1 MLLLRLGSLFSC
13 FPPFGSRDELFVVVR
28 SYSIYPF
35 TGTHSGSK
43 TETSAW
49 SLAITLGSLGCPRK
63 GHRCSLTVQGQNQQA
78 SLLNAESV
86 FSFAAE
92 RTVCIHMIFN
102 LELKAEIFFG
112 FVFFVL
118 SSVWVSNKRAKQFT
132 LNSSHW

>member
-1 MLLLRLGSLFSC
+1 MDVFKISLR
-13 FPPFGSRDELFVVVR
+13 FPPLPYTAFSL
-28 SYSIYPF
+28 PF

-132 LNSSHW
+132 LNSLHW